1 MWNVAPY
8 QSSLRGEPHDETG
21 RWKRAA
27 AIVRVRPRT
36 LAAHYRFQAVAV
48 RSMVGSVK
56 ADSERGPTD
65 RQGEVV
71 CALAR
76 NESVGPRFQLPV
88 PEADQHRPAGWDEV
102 DPLVREVADEIPV
115 DQIVDLDDTK
125 YQHLKGKFL
134 HG

>member
-1 MWNVAPY
+1 M
-8 QSSLRGEPHDETG
+8 
-21 RWKRAA
+21 
-27 AIVRVRPRT
+27 RVRPRT
-36 LAAHYRFQAVAV
+36 LAAHYRFQAVAI

-56 ADSERGPTD
+56 ADSERGQTD

-115 DQIVDLDDTK
+115 DQIVDLDDTRC
-125 YQHLKGKFL
+125 QHLKGKFL